1 MYSRILIATDG
12 SELAQKGVAQG
23 VALAKTLGST
33 VILLTVS
40 EPWTPMGVDAA
51 GLAITEYAL
60 ADEYEKAAEI
70 AGKDILAKASQT
82 ATAAGVPFE
91 TVYLGRK
98 YPADGI
104 VECAKSNNAEL
115 IVMASHGR
123 RGIQRVILGSQAL
136 QVLTHSPVPV
146 LVVR

>member
-12 SELAQKGVAQG
+12 SDLAQKGVDHG
-23 VALAKTLGST
+23 ILLAKALGAT

-51 GLAITEYAL
+51 GLAVTEYAL
-60 ADEYEKAAEI
+60 ADEYEKAAEA
-70 AGKDILAKASQT
+70 AGRGILDKAAAAAK
-82 ATAAGVPFE
+82 AAGVTAE

-104 VECAKSNNAEL
+104 IEAARANNAEL

-123 RGIQRVILGSQAL
+123 RGLERVLLGSQAT
-136 QVLTHSPVPV
+136 QVLTHSTLPV
-146 LVVR
+146 LIVR

>member
-70 AGKDILAKASQT
+70 AGKAPLGIKYAKTSCNM
-82 ATAAGVPFE
+82 
-91 TVYLGRK
+91 
-98 YPADGI
+98 
-104 VECAKSNNAEL
+104 VELMPRLLE
-115 IVMASHGR
+115 V
-123 RGIQRVILGSQAL
+123 
-136 QVLTHSPVPV
+136 
-146 LVVR
+146 

>member
-12 SELAQKGVAQG
+12 SELARKGLDQG
-23 VALAKTLGST
+23 LALAKALGSSVT
-33 VILLTVS
+33 VVTVS

-51 GLAITEYAL
+51 GLAVTEYAL
-60 ADEYEKAAEI
+60 ADEYEKAAEV
-70 AGKDILAKASQT
+70 AGKDILAKAAKAAET
-82 ATAAGVPFE
+82 AGVPCQ
-91 TVYLGRK
+91 TVYLSRR

-104 VECAKSNNAEL
+104 IESATSTNAEL

-123 RGIQRVILGSQAL
+123 RGIQRVLLGSQAT
-136 QVLTHSPVPV
+136 QVLTHSKVPV

>member
-12 SELAQKGVAQG
+12 SELAQKGLDHG
-23 VALAKTLGST
+23 LALAKALGSSVT
-33 VILLTVS
+33 VVTVS

-51 GLAITEYAL
+51 GLAVTEYAL
-60 ADEYEKAAEI
+60 ADEYEKAAEV
-70 AGKDILAKASQT
+70 AGKDILAKA
-82 ATAAGVPFE
+82 AAAAEAAGVPCQ

-104 VECAKSNNAEL
+104 IESATSTNAEL

-123 RGIQRVILGSQAL
+123 RGIQRVLLGSQAT
-136 QVLTHSPVPV
+136 QVLTHSKVPV